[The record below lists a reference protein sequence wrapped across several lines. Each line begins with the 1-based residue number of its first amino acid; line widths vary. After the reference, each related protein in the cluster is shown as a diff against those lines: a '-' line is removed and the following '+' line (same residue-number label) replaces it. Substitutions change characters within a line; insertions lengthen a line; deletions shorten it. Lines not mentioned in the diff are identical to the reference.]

1 MPSSSNTKWTVNCN
15 MMSRLISLALVLCLV
30 LLPVSA
36 AQQTEGLLGDADILL
51 LHEENVSDSDLRQL
65 RILADGATAIGRSM
79 ELGTKD
85 QTRRRLS
92 RYQLIL
98 CYDLDRDDVFS
109 RFLLRSGAKVLV
121 LGGDILSGCLET
133 GAIAR
138 PQREKS
144 GVLRFDFS
152 GQTTYQAI
160 VSLPETVY
168 EWAGDYA
175 SGTLEAE
182 GRTVPFCTGS
192 DSLRYMPMT
201 QFSDKLARAALLWEL
216 SNWLW
221 EYDGLAPQ
229 RGQYWVLEDVY
240 AYIPAQKLL
249 DRVQLLIDAKIPF
262 VISVSPTFQNG
273 GYPAMQQFCQ
283 VLRYAQANGGA
294 VILKTPILRTA
305 VSDWAE
311 FGAVMTDAV
320 TALTDQGV
328 YPLGFDVP
336 YSWLWDQEALNWMK
350 RARTVFLH
358 EDSAQ
363 PDFTRDTTRN
373 IAYYNYNTLVF
384 PALTLDE
391 KGENSVLQFRA
402 AQRVSAAVSMEAL
415 QTSLEEVQKNRNP
428 YYSLWDSEQS
438 VWADNLH
445 LSYQNGAVT
454 LNGELCSL
462 EYAPEEYPENYD
474 YQRNILKRFTV
485 SIQNE
490 SRFLI
495 TLVTVVT
502 VLFLGMILYA
512 RHRQRSHF
520 LMAEDRA
527 KGGAHIRGKRKK
539 EEKRHESD

>member
-15 MMSRLISLALVLCLV
+15 MMSRLVSAALALCLV
-30 LLPVSA
+30 ILPAAA
-36 AQQTEGLLGDADILL
+36 AQDAGSLSGDADILL
-51 LHEENVSDSDLRQL
+51 LHEENISDDDLGQL
-65 RILADGATAIGRSM
+65 RILAEGATAIGRSM
-79 ELGTKD
+79 ELGAKT
-85 QTRRRLS
+85 QASRVLS
-92 RYQLIL
+92 RYKLIL
-98 CYDLDRDDVFS
+98 CYGLERDDAFA
-109 RFLLRSGAKVLV
+109 RLLMGSGARVLV
-121 LGGDILSGCLET
+121 LGGKILPGCLED
-133 GAIAR
+133 A
-138 PQREKS
+138 PQEKSQRDRS
-144 GVLRFDFS
+144 GVLRFDFF
-152 GQTTYQAI
+152 GETGYEAI

-168 EWAGDYA
+168 AWTGDYT

-182 GRTVPFCTGS
+182 GRTYPFCTGS
-192 DSLRYMPMT
+192 GNLRYMPMVR
-201 QFSDKLARAALLWEL
+201 FSDKLTRAAFLWEL

-221 EYDGLAPQ
+221 EYDGLPPQ

-249 DRVQLLIDAKIPF
+249 DRVQLLIDAKLPF
-262 VISVSPTFQNG
+262 VISVNPTFQNG
-273 GYPAMQQFCQ
+273 DYPAMQQFCQ

-320 TALTDQGV
+320 TALTDHGV

-336 YSWLWDQEALNWMK
+336 QSWLWDQEALSWMK
-350 RARTVFLH
+350 RSRTIFLH
-358 EDSAQ
+358 EDSAR
-363 PDFTRDTTRN
+363 PDFTRDTTQN

-402 AQRVSAAVSMEAL
+402 AQRVSASVPVETLKAGLEAL
-415 QTSLEEVQKNRNP
+415 QKNRNP

-445 LSYQNGAVT
+445 LSYRDGAVT
-454 LNGELCSL
+454 LNGQLCSL
-462 EYAPEEYPENYD
+462 EYTPEEYPENYD

-502 VLFLGMILYA
+502 ALFLGMILYA
-512 RHRQRSHF
+512 RHQQRSHF
-520 LMAEDRA
+520 LMAEDHA
-527 KGGAHIRGKRKK
+527 KGGAHIRKKRKK
-539 EEKRHESD
+539 EENHHEPH

>member
-1 MPSSSNTKWTVNCN
+1 MPSSSNTKWTVNCS
-15 MMSRLISLALVLCLV
+15 MMSRLLTLLLALCLLV
-30 LLPVSA
+30 VPVSA
-36 AQQTEGLLGDADILL
+36 AQGAESLSGSADILL
-51 LHEENVSDSDLRQL
+51 LHEENISDDALEQL
-65 RILADGATAIGRSM
+65 RILADGATAIGRSL

-85 QTRRRLS
+85 QARRHLS
-92 RYQLIL
+92 GYQLIL

-121 LGGDILSGCLET
+121 LGGHILPGCLET
-133 GAIAR
+133 GAPAR
-138 PQREKS
+138 TQREKS

-152 GQTTYQAI
+152 GQTAYQAI

-168 EWAGDYA
+168 EWSGDYA

-182 GRTVPFCTGS
+182 GRTVPFCTGT

-201 QFSDKLARAALLWEL
+201 QFPDKLARAALLWEL

-221 EYDGLAPQ
+221 EYDGLPPQ

-240 AYIPAQKLL
+240 AYIPAQTLL

-262 VISVSPTFQNG
+262 VISVNPTFQNG
-273 GYPAMQQFCQ
+273 DYPAMQQFCQ

-294 VILKTPILRTA
+294 VILRTPILRTP
-305 VSDWAE
+305 VSDWAQ

-336 YSWLWDQEALNWMK
+336 YSWLWDREALNWMK
-350 RARTVFLH
+350 RSRTVFLH
-358 EDSAQ
+358 EDSTQ
-363 PDFTRDTTRN
+363 PDFTRDTTQN

-402 AQRVSAAVSMEAL
+402 AQRMPASVSVEDLRASLEAL
-415 QTSLEEVQKNRNP
+415 QKNRNP

-462 EYAPEEYPENYD
+462 EYAPEGYPENYD

-512 RHRQRSHF
+512 RGQQRNHF
-520 LMAEDRA
+520 LMAEPSE